1 MYDNYG
7 GTCFRYLY
15 FFEKGNPQIT
25 SAAIQGLIELITNE
39 MQSDSTTPDPA
50 SDAFFAS
57 TIRYIQFQKQKGGV
71 VGEKFGPIKV

>member
-1 MYDNYG
+1 
-7 GTCFRYLY
+7 
-15 FFEKGNPQIT
+15 
-25 SAAIQGLIELITNE
+25 

-71 VGEKFGPIKV
+71 MGEKFGPIKV

>member
-1 MYDNYG
+1 
-7 GTCFRYLY
+7 
-15 FFEKGNPQIT
+15 
-25 SAAIQGLIELITNE
+25 